1 MAEIQKSKP
10 IQKPNSTSYLRHKR
24 QSLWQI
30 LFPLMIGVLLFLG
43 AASLMVLTV
52 AGASTGIN
60 TSQYAATSVIWIVIP
75 LMLAALLFFGLVGGL
90 VYLLARLLK
99 VLPGYTTRV
108 QLIFEMVSSR
118 ITNITNKAANPLVSI
133 KSFGSAVSVIFKK
146 MTGLFK

>member
-1 MAEIQKSKP
+1 
-10 IQKPNSTSYLRHKR
+10 
-24 QSLWQI
+24 
-30 LFPLMIGVLLFLG
+30 
-43 AASLMVLTV
+43 MVLTV
-52 AGASTGIN
+52 AGVSTGIN

-75 LMLAALLFFGLVGGL
+75 LMLVALLFFGLVGGL

-118 ITNITNKAANPLVSI
+118 ITNITNKAANPFVSI
-133 KSFGSAVSVIFKK
+133 KSFGSAVSVIFKN